1 MKTYSLYLSTWSGKN
16 VVNKTNLNNVIFNVN
31 WDEIFGN
38 QKGVCNVR
46 LRMNTGSGTFT
57 DVYNGSLRASFSSNF
72 TNTNYG
78 VNIAPILITQ
88 LTSSINVLLS
98 DTFYTNGLTI
108 QIPKGN
114 QQFTISFLDR
124 AESLMSNLTQDWQ
137 IWFYFDVY
145 DFYELEGAKRIV
157 AD

>member
-31 WDEIFGN
+31 WDEIFGDL
-38 QKGVCNVR
+38 KGVTNVR
-46 LRMNTGSGTFT
+46 LRMNTGSGSFLDTQ
-57 DVYNGSLRASFSSNF
+57 NGSLRASFSSNY

-88 LTSSINVLLS
+88 LTSTINVLLS
-98 DTFYTNGLTI
+98 DTFYTNGLSI
-108 QIPKGN
+108 NIPKGN
-114 QQFTISFLDR
+114 GQFTISFLDR
-124 AESLMSNLTQDWQ
+124 SENLMSGVPEYQ

-145 DFYELEGAKRIV
+145 EKYLEE
-157 AD
+157 